1 MTTPQ
6 KMMGENRQKYMDQ
19 LNERL
24 RNRQRRIENGEDP
37 DDIEDEEPLEERPPS
52 STGNVLQ
59 DLDKRFESERDAL
72 LRKLRVIIFLL
83 QIQLRRSEFL
93 LNRSSISSAL

>member
-1 MTTPQ
+1 
-6 KMMGENRQKYMDQ
+6 MMGANRQKYMDQ

-37 DDIEDEEPLEERPPS
+37 DDIDDEEPLEERPPS
-52 STGNVLQ
+52 STGNILQ

-72 LRKLRVIIFLL
+72 LRKLRVIFYV
-83 QIQLRRSEFL
+83 
-93 LNRSSISSAL
+93 